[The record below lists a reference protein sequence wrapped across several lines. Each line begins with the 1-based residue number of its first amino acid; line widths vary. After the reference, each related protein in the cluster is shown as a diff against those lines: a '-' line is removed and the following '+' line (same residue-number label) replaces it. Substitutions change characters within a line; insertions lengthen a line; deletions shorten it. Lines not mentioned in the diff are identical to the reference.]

1 MKELNE
7 EKLKNSSKKFRVNEV
22 TGFFGITPRILK
34 HYEDTGVLNPE
45 RAEGNSYREY
55 SAEEVIKIQLAER
68 LKSTQFSQREI
79 AEYFS
84 GGLDIDKKY
93 AELVALRKTIDDII
107 NVLEV
112 DIRRGEPQF
121 SIQEEQ
127 TLLCFCKTYP
137 ASPSFLQQYL
147 DARDAYSAAISAGC
161 VCDVTH
167 NFFNQYNDLMT
178 FPTVEEFDGEYF
190 KDKTYRICIPIIT
203 PPTQQPIDG
212 TVETVIRK
220 KSLVMK
226 FALTEP
232 TSDSRILM
240 AEEVV
245 RRGVMPTG
253 KSWVIPET
261 GPHKKTAKHTYTA
274 VAGVEIEDEQDNS
287 KKVKNKVSRLLSYY
301 IRFVLNKNTP

>member
-7 EKLKNSSKKFRVNEV
+7 ENLKKFSKKFRVNEV
-22 TGFFGITPRILK
+22 TAFFGITPRILK

-45 RAEGNSYREY
+45 RTDNNAYREY
-55 SAEEVIKIQLAER
+55 SAEDVIKIQLAER
-68 LKSTQFSQREI
+68 LKSTQFTQREI
-79 AEYFS
+79 AGYFS
-84 GGLDIDKKY
+84 GELDIEKKY
-93 AELVALRKTIDDII
+93 AELLKLKETVNSLLD
-107 NVLEV
+107 VLDV
-112 DIRRGEPQF
+112 DRRNGAPQF
-121 SIQEEQ
+121 TIEDEQ

-147 DARDAYSAAISAGC
+147 DSRDAYSQAISAGC